1 MTGDDW
7 STLTGGDRSV
17 MTGGYMSVMTGGD
30 KSVMTFRRC
39 DGDRIRL
46 VTVYTGENGIEVNQ
60 PYQLSNSGSPIK
72 ASTENANEK
81 T

>member
-1 MTGDDW
+1 M
-7 STLTGGDRSV
+7 TGGDK
-17 MTGGYMSVMTGGD
+17 SVMTGGD